1 MPRGRPHGLP
11 ELPLAKRPR
20 ASRARGQGRAEVI
33 YVPDTFWSR
42 VTDWTPA
49 GIHLREDAGKPLNR
63 RIYEGLR

>member
-1 MPRGRPHGLP
+1 M
-11 ELPLAKRPR
+11 ER
-20 ASRARGQGRAEVI
+20 ADRQGFPASATFQWRRVLGRAEVI